1 MDAIMTLLTDNFG
14 PFGPLLAV
22 GGLGLVLVLAT
33 LPTLM
38 KKRIDPLDKLKKSRV
53 EPNEGKESLRSAVSN
68 SLRDSPSVTA

>member
-53 EPNEGKESLRSAVSN
+53 EPNEGQGQVGIQKLQDLR
-68 SLRDSPSVTA
+68 LLLTYRW